1 MDEGDEAHACKI
13 CDRTFRCGRALGGH
27 MRSHMTTLKLPID
40 PKGQH
45 QAQQKHRHQHHREEE
60 EEEEEELYD
69 EEEEE
74 EEEVRGR
81 RRKQKKEEEGNEVSG
96 GRRKQKVVVVEDDDD
111 DEELAEEEED
121 EIVRE
126 EIEENFVY
134 SLRENPRRNF
144 RFSDP
149 QFSFTIDASSPGVPP
164 PTDITMTSVHDS
176 QSETEELSGP
186 RRRPSRKKVARLR
199 FPFFSGGEVS
209 PEEPVSSISNTSPEE
224 DVAISLMLL
233 SRDVRALTDSSIAA
247 SSSPLGLRSKRR
259 RKFQCGTCKKLF
271 PSYQALGGHRAG
283 HKKTKGGC
291 APSGLGLPELFGDR
305 KIHECPFCFRVF
317 GSGQALGGHKRT
329 HFSGAGFGIPMPETD
344 DSMLDLNLPAT
355 IDDSTSALSD
365 AEFIDPDN
373 PN

>member
-1 MDEGDEAHACKI
+1 MEEGDEAHVCKI

-40 PKGQH
+40 PKGQRAQH
-45 QAQQKHRHQHHREEE
+45 QAQQKHHHRHQYHREEE
-60 EEEEEELYD
+60 EEEEELY
-69 EEEEE
+69 EEEE

-81 RRKQKKEEEGNEVSG
+81 RRKQRKDEEGNEANGRG
-96 GRRKQKVVVVEDDDD
+96 GRPKVADDDD
-111 DEELAEEEED
+111 ELAEEED
-121 EIVRE
+121 EGIIRE

-134 SLRENPRRNF
+134 SLRENPRRSF

-149 QFSFTIDASSPGVPP
+149 EFSFTIDASSSGVPP

-176 QSETEELSGP
+176 QSETEELSGS
-186 RRRPSRKKVARLR
+186 RRRPSRKKAARPR
-199 FPFFSGGEVS
+199 FPFFPGGEAS

-233 SRDVRALTDSSIAA
+233 SRDVRALADSSIAA
-247 SSSPLGLRSKRR
+247 SSSPSGLRSKRR

-291 APSGLGLPELFGDR
+291 APPRLIPELVGDR

-317 GSGQALGGHKRT
+317 ASGQALGGHKRT
-329 HFSGAGFGIPMPETD
+329 HLSVAGFEIPMPEMD
-344 DSMLDLNLPAT
+344 ESMLDLNLPAT
-355 IDDSTSALSD
+355 VDDSTSALSD
-365 AEFIDPDN
+365 AEFIDPEN